1 MLKKISFIILVSL
14 SLAFLQSCEF
24 NTAKKIQDPE
34 KKYEKALEYY
44 ETGKYAKAQIL
55 LDDIILSLR
64 MTKNGEDALYKFA
77 DSYYHLKDYIL
88 AGYYFR
94 KYVSDYPKGKHAEEA
109 QFMSAKCYY
118 LDAPKP
124 KLDQQAT
131 YTALKEFELF
141 ITKYP
146 ESNKIDEC
154 NKLVDELRAK
164 LETKSFL
171 NAKLYYDIGYYNAAT
186 IALNNS
192 TKDFPDT
199 KYKEEI
205 MYLIVKSKYKY
216 AENSI
221 ITKQKER
228 YEDTVKAFE
237 KFTEKYPE
245 SSYIKELKTIKEDSE
260 KQILKLTDNKT
271 ASIN

>member
-1 MLKKISFIILVSL
+1 MI
-14 SLAFLQSCEF
+14 SCEF
-24 NTAKKIQDPE
+24 NTAKKIQNPE

-44 ETGKYAKAQIL
+44 EAGKYAKAQIL
-55 LDDIILSLR
+55 LEDVILSLR
-64 MTKNGEDALYKFA
+64 MTKSGEDALYKFA

-94 KYVSDYPKGKHAEEA
+94 KYVSDYPKGKHAEES

-124 KLDQQAT
+124 KLDQEAT

-146 ESNKIDEC
+146 ESDKIEDC
-154 NKLVDELRAK
+154 NKMVDDLIAR

-171 NAKLYYDIGYYNAAT
+171 NAKLYYDIGYYNAAS
-186 IALNNS
+186 IALKNS
-192 TKDFPDT
+192 IKDYPDT

-205 MYLIVKSKYKY
+205 MYLIVKSRYKY
-216 AENSI
+216 AQNSI
-221 ITKQKER
+221 ISKQKER
-228 YEDTVKAFE
+228 YENTLKAYNDFI
-237 KFTEKYPE
+237 EKYPE
-245 SSYIKELKTIKEDSE
+245 SKYLKELNGIKKTINKE
-260 KQILKLTDNKT
+260 LTKLNTDTET
-271 ASIN
+271 ANLN